1 MSHNITDALINEFQF
16 SKFSNR
22 VKHFFKSVNV
32 STLSRKSNI
41 KKESGQSSMKILY
54 HIFLT
59 PFFNES
65 LTGLWKNGFIPSEF
79 QGSGKDTY
87 YRFLANHKFNWRKF
101 INLLAINA
109 ISLLDKFSLWHERV
123 LILDDSTLPKRGR
136 RIELVSWVF
145 DSVSKKSTLGFKK
158 LVLGW
163 SDGFSFI
170 PFDFSLHVSSNRPNE
185 YIKHLDK
192 RTIGSKRRKE
202 ALMKKPELALDMIRK
217 AKIAGLDASYVLFD
231 SWFAFPKFIKDVFDS
246 GYDVVCKLKNMPNIR
261 FSYKGRQYN
270 LDALYRKFAKNNL
283 KPLSHLPG
291 KYSALNIQTK
301 EGLAAKI
308 VFYFDNKSKSWSAF
322 LCTDL
327 EATPEKVLKTYA
339 KRWAIEPFFKE
350 CKQNLYLG
358 KERCRNFDSIFA
370 SAAISIF
377 RYIFVSI
384 TTRFESDPK
393 TLGELF
399 KTVQLDMHKLST
411 SKIVLEII
419 SDETNRMSRALNLS
433 EETISHMSI
442 IMDSIS
448 SFLSSMLKFDHTL
461 ECET

>member
-1 MSHNITDALINEFQF
+1 MSHNTTDALINEFQS
-16 SKFSNR
+16 SKLSNR
-22 VKHFFKSVNV
+22 VKHFFKSVKV
-32 STLSRKSNI
+32 STLASKSNI
-41 KKESGQSSMKILY
+41 KKEAGVSSMKILY

-65 LTGLWKNGFIPSEF
+65 LTGLWKNGFIPSEL

-101 INLLAINA
+101 NNLLAINA
-109 ISLLDKFSLWHERV
+109 ISLLEKFSLWHERV

-136 RIELVSWVF
+136 HIELVSWVF

-170 PFDFSLHVSSNRPNE
+170 PFDFSLHASSNRPNE

-202 ALMKKPELALDMIRK
+202 ALMKKPDLALDMIRR
-217 AKIAGLDASYVLFD
+217 AQNAGLDASYVLFD

-261 FSYKGRQYN
+261 FAYKGEQYN
-270 LDALYRKFAKNNL
+270 LEALYRKFAKNRL
-283 KPLSHLPG
+283 QALPHLPG
-291 KYSALNIQTK
+291 KSSVLNIRTK
-301 EGLAAKI
+301 EGLDAKI
-308 VFYFDNKSKSWSAF
+308 VFYFDNKSKSWCAF

-327 EATPEKVLKTYA
+327 EATAEKVLKTYA

-358 KERCRNFDSIFA
+358 KEQCRNFDSIFA

-399 KTVQLDMHKLST
+399 KSVQIDMHKLST
-411 SKIVLEII
+411 SKIVLELI
-419 SDETNRMSRALNLS
+419 SDKAERVSRILNSSKETK
-433 EETISHMSI
+433 SHISI
-442 IMDSIS
+442 ILDSVR
-448 SFLSSMLKFDHTL
+448 SFLCSMLKFDEPL
-461 ECET
+461 GCES